1 MDYYKILGVSK
12 EAESDEIKKAYR
24 KLAHKYHPDKNNGNK
39 EYEAKFKEISEAYAV
54 LSDPEKRQQYDTYGS
69 AGFHQ
74 RYSRED
80 IFRGFD
86 LNEILRQFGFGNTG
100 YSSKSYRNN
109 MGGGSAY
116 HNFNSFFNQN
126 SSGPGSC
133 GGGCSQPVKG
143 QDLTYQ
149 LTVSLE
155 DVFSGADRQL
165 TLRKNGKT
173 ENVSVKIPKGIEE
186 GKKLRLKGKGGEAP
200 MGGIPGDLYLK
211 VQLEPHEFYER
222 NGEDLILKKHIP
234 YSDACLGAK
243 IEVESLDGK
252 KFVVSVPSGT
262 NGDSRLR
269 IKGQGLPS
277 GPIGERGDLYV
288 KIGVQ
293 VPKSLTEEQKDL
305 IESLKDA
312 GL

>member
-12 EAESDEIKKAYR
+12 GATSDEIKKAYR
-24 KLAHKYHPDKNNGNK
+24 KLALKYHPDKNNGSK
-39 EYEAKFKEISEAYAV
+39 DYEAKFKEISEAYAV
-54 LSDPEKRQQYDTYGS
+54 LSDPEKRNQYDTYGS
-69 AGFHQ
+69 SGFHQ

-86 LNEILRQFGFGNTG
+86 INDILRQFGFGTSG
-100 YSSKSYRNN
+100 FSSANFRSNN
-109 MGGGSAY
+109 GGGSSQ
-116 HNFNSFFNQN
+116 HNFNSFFTQN
-126 SSGPGSC
+126 SAAAGAC

-149 LTVSLE
+149 LSVSLE
-155 DVFSGADRQL
+155 DVLSGAERQL

-186 GKKLRLKGKGGEAP
+186 GKRLRLKGKGGEAP

-211 VQLEPHEFYER
+211 VQLEPHELFER
-222 NGEDLILKKHIP
+222 RGEDLILTKQI
-234 YSDACLGAK
+234 SFSEVCLGAK
-243 IEVESLDGK
+243 IEVQSLDGK
-252 KFVVSVPSGT
+252 KFVVNVPSGT

-277 GPIGERGDLYV
+277 GPIGDRGDLYV
-288 KIGVQ
+288 RIGVK
-293 VPKSLTEEQKDL
+293 VPKNLTDEQKDL
-305 IESLKDA
+305 IESLKRA

>member
-1 MDYYKILGVSK
+1 MDYYKILGVTKS
-12 EAESDEIKKAYR
+12 ADTDEIKKAYR
-24 KLAHKYHPDKNNGNK
+24 KLALKYHPDHNNGDK
-39 EYEAKFKEISEAYAV
+39 DAEAKFKEISEAYAV

-69 AGFHQ
+69 AGFRQ
-74 RYSRED
+74 RYSQED

-86 LNEILRQFGFGNTG
+86 INDILRQFGFG
-100 YSSKSYRNN
+100 SSGFSSSGFGNS
-109 MGGGSAY
+109 MGGGRQG
-116 HNFNSFFNQN
+116 FNSFFQQN
-126 SSGPGSC
+126 SNGFGGC
-133 GGGCSQPVKG
+133 GGCGQPVKG

-149 LTVSLE
+149 LSVTLE
-155 DVFSGADRQL
+155 DVLEGTDRQL

-200 MGGIPGDLYLK
+200 MGGVPGDLYLK
-211 VQLEPHEFYER
+211 VQLEPHREYER
-222 NGEDLILKKHIP
+222 KGDDLILSKRIP

-243 IEVESLDGK
+243 LEVKSLDGK
-252 KFVVSVPSGT
+252 KFVVNVPSGT

-277 GPIGERGDLYV
+277 GPIGGRGDLYV
-288 KIGVQ
+288 KIRVE
-293 VPKSLTEEQKDL
+293 VPKSLTEEQKSM
-305 IESLKDA
+305 IESLRDI